1 MIRTGLVIFLVAI
14 GWLNLL
20 ADEMLAVFIPDK
32 ENMTPTNVYSDP
44 IILTG
49 DVPGQTWR
57 LVGFSNNNNKWSSH
71 YLRCFSNV
79 EGQIV
84 DATITT
90 GFPIHGNV
98 ERVEIDAF
106 LTSAPAGDNRIV
118 SMTLQTCSDP
128 SFETIDSEYPF
139 DYSDLPEGAQSSAK
153 IICHVDR
160 PASGKYYRIF
170 IGKNAPTQRGWFS
183 IDSIR
188 YFGSAPL
195 GALDTPSIDIDYE
208 PIYYDLTG
216 NRLGRNTPA
225 LPGLYFI
232 RRGSK
237 TEKVLIQ

>member
-1 MIRTGLVIFLVAI
+1 MTRTGLVIFLVAI

-20 ADEMLAVFIPDK
+20 ADEALAVFTPDK
-32 ENMTPTNVYSDP
+32 ENMTPTNVYSDL

-49 DVPGQTWR
+49 DVPGQSWR

-90 GFPIHGNV
+90 EFPIRGDV
-98 ERVEIDAF
+98 ERVEINAF

-139 DYSDLPEGAQSSAK
+139 DFSDLPEGAQSTAK
-153 IICHVDR
+153 IICNVDR
-160 PASGKYYRIF
+160 PAGGKYYRIF
-170 IGKNAPTQRGWFS
+170 IGKNAPTQRGWLA

-188 YFGSAPL
+188 YFGTEPL
-195 GALDTPSIDIDYE
+195 GAIDIPVEDYTAE

-216 NRLGRNTPA
+216 NRLGRNTPTH
-225 LPGLYFI
+225 PGLYFI

-237 TEKVLIQ
+237 TDKVLIK